1 MSMSD
6 LFEDFGPY
14 LHGTPVSLTDISLE
28 EVRLEAFE
36 TGYQAGW
43 DDSVAAQKKDS
54 RAVSVQLSQNLQDLS
69 FTYEEARA
77 EVIASLWPL
86 LKQMVDTVLPRL
98 AQDRLPDIIAEE
110 IQQMIRDGGDHVI
123 ELRAAAADILALDN
137 LGSDQWPERLKLVE
151 DNGLAAGQ
159 VCIRLGE
166 REREIDL
173 NETLRKINR
182 TVTDFF
188 EDNQKERA

>member
-43 DDSVAAQKKDS
+43 DDSVAAQKQDS
-54 RAVSVQLSQNLQDLS
+54 RAVSVQLSQNLQDMS

-86 LKQMVDTVLPRL
+86 LKQMVETVLPRV

-110 IQQMIRDGGDHVI
+110 IEQMIRDGGDHAV
-123 ELRAAAADILALDN
+123 ELRAAPADIVALDS

-151 DNGLAAGQ
+151 DGGLAGGQ

-173 NETLRKINR
+173 NETLRKIDR
-182 TVTDFF
+182 AVTDFF